1 MSREGKYSI
10 DGREG
15 GYSRGREIR
24 VNLFR
29 NPQPMT
35 GADCWAKLLFCMGTA
50 HPAMSLPRL
59 LLSWLGTVTITEY
72 HSVSRIRPEDS
83 RSIGERIDTRQHK
96 EMTGGKFFHF
106 SYLVINHG
114 RTYCV
119 RVAVVDAKAPNGV
132 ETVTRPREAIEK
144 TFRLWAIFYKDQH

>member
-1 MSREGKYSI
+1 MNREGKYSI

-35 GADCWAKLLFCMGTA
+35 GADCWARLLFCMDTA

-59 LLSWLGTVTITEY
+59 LLSWLGTVSITGC
-72 HSVSRIRPEDS
+72 HSVNRIHPESSRP
-83 RSIGERIDTRQHK
+83 IGGCIDTRQHK
-96 EMTGGKFFHF
+96 EMAGGKFFHF
-106 SYLVINHG
+106 SYLVINHD

-119 RVAVVDAKAPNGV
+119 RSCCRCEGA
-132 ETVTRPREAIEK
+132 
-144 TFRLWAIFYKDQH
+144 